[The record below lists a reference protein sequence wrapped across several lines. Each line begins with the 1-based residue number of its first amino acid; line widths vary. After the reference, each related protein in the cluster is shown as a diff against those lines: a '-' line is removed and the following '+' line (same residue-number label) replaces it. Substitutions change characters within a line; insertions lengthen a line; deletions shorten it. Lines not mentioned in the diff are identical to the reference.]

1 MLNSIRDFFER
12 NIGAQASPAAARH
25 SIELATAAL
34 LVEVVRSDADIQPS
48 EQQVVLRA
56 VREKFGLSDDE
67 AQTLI
72 RLAEEEVRTANDY
85 YQFTS
90 LINREFNQQ
99 QKQRVIELMWQ
110 VAYADA
116 ELSAHENH
124 VLRRIAEL
132 LHVTHSDYIAA
143 KMRARDAA
151 NDQMKRA
158 AAESLPPLKQKL
170 AMRSDRYASR
180 SPRNISTL
188 RLRARPASVSL
199 LATGSRG
206 PRPSMVMRF
215 DATPRE
221 TK

>member
-12 NIGAQASPAAARH
+12 NIGAPASPAGERH

-34 LVEVVRSDADIQPS
+34 LVEVVRSDADVHPS

-67 AQTLI
+67 AQTLL

-90 LINREFNQQ
+90 LINREFSQQ

-110 VAYADA
+110 VAYADT

-143 KMRARDAA
+143 KMRARDAV
-151 NDQMKRA
+151 KG
-158 AAESLPPLKQKL
+158 
-170 AMRSDRYASR
+170 
-180 SPRNISTL
+180 
-188 RLRARPASVSL
+188 
-199 LATGSRG
+199 GS
-206 PRPSMVMRF
+206 
-215 DATPRE
+215 
-221 TK
+221 